1 MGCEYVVEAK
11 TPETVVVDKVE
22 KLYLIYNGVIPKD
35 VHVHE
40 KKKEKFRNIN
50 ISGRK
55 PDDYGDWKMCPKSLY
70 CWEQL
75 GSSENDEYIRKG
87 K

>member
-35 VHVHE
+35 VHVNE

-55 PDDYGDWKMCPKSLY
+55 PDDYGD
-70 CWEQL
+70 
-75 GSSENDEYIRKG
+75 
-87 K
+87 